1 MKNINQLTDS
11 NLKNLFGFSGV
22 ILANLMTQVLPI
34 LEAEREKRLKTR
46 ADRKRKYVPNDGRK
60 REIYARQKF
69 LMTLIYLR
77 QNVTHTVLGQMF
89 GVSADTSENV
99 FHEVLPMLQKIF
111 PAKKWEAAKKWRKG
125 EQKWSPEEVD
135 YLIID
140 SFETPIG
147 RSSNQQKQRKEY
159 SGKKKMHTLKSQ
171 LITDQ
176 NGEIMD
182 ILAGFRGPESDI
194 EIYRETKLPKEM
206 REKPKIGDKAYL
218 GEDIKTPKKKPKGGE
233 LSDEEKEANRE
244 LSAQRI
250 DVEHSIRRV
259 KGFKVLRQDYRLEN
273 WIFPKIA
280 ETVVGLIQFS
290 RIVI

>member
-1 MKNINQLTDS
+1 MKNIDQLTDS
-11 NLKNLFGFSGV
+11 NLKNLFGFSSD
-22 ILANLMTQVLPI
+22 ILVQMMIQVLPI
-34 LEAEREKRLKTR
+34 LEAEREKRLKNR
-46 ADRKRKYVPNDGRK
+46 PDRKRNYVPNDGRK

-77 QNVTHTVLGQMF
+77 QNVTHSVLGAMF
-89 GVSADTSENV
+89 GVSADTSEDV
-99 FHEVLPMLQKIF
+99 FHEVLPILERIF
-111 PAKKWEAAKKWRKG
+111 PAQKWEAERKWRKS
-125 EQKWSPEEVD
+125 EQKWSPVEID

-147 RSSNQQKQRKEY
+147 RSSNYQQQKQEY

-176 NGEIMD
+176 AGEIMD
-182 ILAGFRGPESDI
+182 ILAGFRGPTADI
-194 EIYRETKLPKEM
+194 EIYRETKLPSFI
-206 REKPKIGDKAYL
+206 RGKPKIGDKAYP
-218 GEDIKTPKKKPKGGE
+218 GEDIETPKKKPKGGE
-233 LSDEEKEANRE
+233 LSEAEKEANRE
-244 LSAQRI
+244 LSSKRI
-250 DVEHSIRRV
+250 EVEHSIRRV

-290 RIVI
+290 RMVN